1 MISSFM
7 GLETAKRGLSTSQ
20 GALYTTGNNVSNAN
34 TVGYSRQRVN
44 LQQTSGFPTVGMNSP
59 LVAGQIGTG
68 VEAETVQRIRDSFLD
83 AQYRT
88 QSNKI
93 GYYGAMSES
102 LSKME
107 GIMNEPTDSG
117 LAATMEKFWNSLQ
130 GLTANTENS
139 GAREVVASTGVMVAD
154 TLNYYYNSLTSVK
167 TDIGNQINVKANEI
181 NTIIDS
187 IDQLNQQIS
196 KVEPHGYIPNDLYD
210 KRDVLVDNLSQL
222 VSINVKSVKPSA
234 YGIASDVATGLYNI
248 ELMNKDGSSYVP
260 PINLVSVNKTGMLGT
275 AKVEVSY
282 DDTSGAVDGVKFGSK
297 TMTDFNFS
305 GELAGLIE
313 SFGYKKS
320 DGTTGGTFPDMLQ
333 KLDNMTKAFVNEFNA
348 IHKGGYVLKGN
359 NTTEATG
366 SDFFVLGD
374 GTKNAAQTIKVSN
387 DILADSSKIAAGKKS
402 GASGDNENA
411 KLLADLKKKAFSD
424 YETFKTST
432 GIDDLKKM
440 KLTGS
445 FDTYYSGIIGNL
457 GVDSQSA
464 QKNLS
469 NSSVLA
475 ASVDQNRASV
485 SSVSLDEEMTDMI
498 KFQQAYNASAR
509 MVTMV
514 DEMLDKII
522 NGMGTVGR

>member
-68 VEAETVQRIRDSFLD
+68 VAAETVQRIRDSFLD

-260 PINLVSVNKTGMLGT
+260 PINLVSVNKTGMQGT

-320 DGTTGGTFPDMLQ
+320 DGTTGGSYPDMLQ
-333 KLDNMTKAFVNEFNA
+333 KLDNMTKAFVNEFNV
-348 IHKGGYVLKGN
+348 IHQEGF
-359 NTTEATG
+359 A
-366 SDFFVLGD
+366 LGA
-374 GTKNAAQTIKVSN
+374 GTKSGINFFEISADGSAAQSIKVNST
-387 DILADSSKIAAGKKS
+387 ILGDSSKIAAGKKS

-424 YETFKTST
+424 YQTFKTST
-432 GIDDLKKM
+432 GIEDLKKM

-469 NSSVLA
+469 NSTVLA

>member
-44 LQQTSGFPTVGMNSP
+44 LEQTSGFPTVGMNSP
-59 LVAGQIGTG
+59 RVAGQIGTG
-68 VEAETVQRIRDSFLD
+68 VAAETVQRIRDSFLD

-117 LAATMEKFWNSLQ
+117 LAATMEKFWNSIQ
-130 GLTANTENS
+130 GLTANAENS

-222 VSINVKSVKPSA
+222 VSVNVKNVIPSD
-234 YGIASDVATGLYNI
+234 YGKASDVATGLYNI
-248 ELMNKDGSSYVP
+248 ELMNEDGSSYVP

-275 AKVEVSY
+275 VKVAVSY

-297 TMTDFNFS
+297 TITDFNFS

-320 DGTTGGTFPDMLQ
+320 DGTTGGSYPDMLQ

-348 IHKGGYVLKGN
+348 IHQEGFALGANAKSGLNFFEISVN
-359 NTTEATG
+359 G
-366 SDFFVLGD
+366 S
-374 GTKNAAQTIKVSN
+374 AAQSIKMNS
-387 DILADSSKIAAGKKS
+387 DILKDSSLIAAGKTS

-411 KLLADLKKKAFSD
+411 KLLADLKKKAFND
-424 YETFKTST
+424 YST
-432 GIDDLKKM
+432 KDLNSKD
-440 KLTGS
+440 LTGS

-469 NSSVLA
+469 NSLVLA

>member
-7 GLETAKRGLSTSQ
+7 GLETAKRGMSTSQ

-44 LQQTSGFPTVGMNSP
+44 LEQTSGFPSVGMNSP
-59 LVAGQIGTG
+59 RIAGQIGTG

-117 LAATMEKFWNSLQ
+117 LAATMEKFWNSIQ
-130 GLTANTENS
+130 GLTANAENS

-167 TDIGNQINVKANEI
+167 TDIGNQINVKASEI
-181 NTIIDS
+181 NTIISS

-196 KVEPHGYIPNDLYD
+196 KVEPHGLVPNELYD

-222 VSINVKSVKPSA
+222 VSIKVNNVIPSD
-234 YGIASDVATGLYNI
+234 YGKASDVATGLYNI
-248 ELMNKDGSSYVP
+248 ELMNEDGSSYVP
-260 PINLVSVNKTGMLGT
+260 PVNLVSVNKTGMLGT

-282 DDTSGAVDGVKFGSK
+282 DASGVVDGVKFGSK
-297 TMTDFNFS
+297 TITYFNFS

-313 SFGYKKS
+313 SFGYEKS
-320 DGTTGGTFPDMLQ
+320 DGTTGGAYPGMLQ

-348 IHKGGYVLKGN
+348 IHQEGFALG
-359 NTTEATG
+359 ATVKSGLNFFEISPAG
-366 SDFFVLGD
+366 S
-374 GTKNAAQTIKVSN
+374 AAQSIKVN
-387 DILADSSKIAAGKKS
+387 NAILADSSKIAAGKTS

-424 YETFKTST
+424 YTTSP
-432 GIDDLKKM
+432 DSS
-440 KLTGS
+440 LTGT

-469 NSSVLA
+469 NSAVLA

>member
-44 LQQTSGFPTVGMNSP
+44 LEQTSGFPTVGMNSP
-59 LVAGQIGTG
+59 RVAGQIGTG
-68 VEAETVQRIRDSFLD
+68 VAAETVQRIRDSFLD

-117 LAATMEKFWNSLQ
+117 LAATMEKFWNSIQ
-130 GLTANTENS
+130 GLTANAENS

-248 ELMNKDGSSYVP
+248 ELMNEDGSSYVP

-275 AKVEVSY
+275 AKVAVSY

-297 TMTDFNFS
+297 TITDFNFS

-320 DGTTGGTFPDMLQ
+320 DGTTGGSYPDMLQ

-348 IHKGGYVLKGN
+348 IHQEGFALGAAAKSGLNFFEISPGG
-359 NTTEATG
+359 
-366 SDFFVLGD
+366 S
-374 GTKNAAQTIKVSN
+374 AAQSIKVN
-387 DILADSSKIAAGKKS
+387 NAILADSSKIAAGKTS

-411 KLLADLKKKAFSD
+411 KLLADLKKKAFSE
-424 YETFKTST
+424 YST
-432 GIDDLKKM
+432 KDLNSKD
-440 KLTGS
+440 LTGS

>member
-44 LQQTSGFPTVGMNSP
+44 LEQTSGFPTVGMNSP
-59 LVAGQIGTG
+59 RVAGQIGTG
-68 VEAETVQRIRDSFLD
+68 VAAETVQRIRDSFLD

-117 LAATMEKFWNSLQ
+117 LAATMEKFWNSIQ
-130 GLTANTENS
+130 GLTANAENS

-222 VSINVKSVKPSA
+222 VSINVKNVIPSD
-234 YGIASDVATGLYNI
+234 YGKASDVATGLYNI
-248 ELMNKDGSSYVP
+248 ELMNEDGSAYVP

-275 AKVEVSY
+275 AKVAVSY
-282 DDTSGAVDGVKFGSK
+282 DDTSGAIDGVKFGSK
-297 TMTDFNFS
+297 TITDFNFS

-320 DGTTGGTFPDMLQ
+320 DGTTGGSYPDMLQ

-348 IHKGGYVLKGN
+348 IHQEGFALGANAKSGLNFFEISVN
-359 NTTEATG
+359 G
-366 SDFFVLGD
+366 S
-374 GTKNAAQTIKVSN
+374 AAQSIKMNS
-387 DILADSSKIAAGKKS
+387 DILKDSSLIAAGKTS

-424 YETFKTST
+424 YST
-432 GIDDLKKM
+432 KDLNSKD
-440 KLTGS
+440 LTGS

>member
-1 MISSFM
+1 MISTFM

-20 GALYTTGNNVSNAN
+20 GALYTTGNNVANAN
-34 TVGYSRQRVN
+34 TLGYSRQRVN
-44 LQQTSGFPTVGMNSP
+44 LVQTSGFPTVGLNSP
-59 LVAGQIGTG
+59 RVAGQIGTG
-68 VEAETVQRIRDSFLD
+68 VAAETVQRIRDSFLD

-88 QSNKI
+88 QSNKN

-102 LSKME
+102 LTKME
-107 GIMNEPTDSG
+107 GVMNEPNDSG

-154 TLNYYYNSLTSVK
+154 TLNYYYNSLTSVQ

-181 NTIIDS
+181 NTLISS

-222 VSINVKSVKPSA
+222 VSIKVNNVIPTD
-234 YGIASDVATGLYNI
+234 YGRASDVATGLYNI
-248 ELMNKDGSSYVP
+248 ELMQEDGSSFAP
-260 PINLVSVNKTGMLGT
+260 PINLVSVNQTGMVGT
-275 AKVEVSY
+275 SKVEVSH
-282 DDTSGAVDGVKFGSK
+282 DKTTGMVDGLKFGSR
-297 TMTDFNFS
+297 TLTDYKFS
-305 GELAGLIE
+305 GELSGLIK
-313 SFGYKKS
+313 SFGYKKA
-320 DGTTGGTFPDMLQ
+320 DGTIGGAYPDML
-333 KLDNMTKAFVNEFNA
+333 KKPSTKDQN
-348 IHKGGYVLKGN
+348 
-359 NTTEATG
+359 
-366 SDFFVLGD
+366 SD
-374 GTKNAAQTIKVSN
+374 
-387 DILADSSKIAAGKKS
+387 
-402 GASGDNENA
+402 E
-411 KLLADLKKKAFSD
+411 
-424 YETFKTST
+424 
-432 GIDDLKKM
+432 
-440 KLTGS
+440 LTGS
-445 FDTYYSGIIGNL
+445 FDTYYSGIIGKL

-469 NSSVLA
+469 NSVVLA
-475 ASVDQNRASV
+475 ASVNQNRESV

-509 MVTMV
+509 MMTMM

>member
-44 LQQTSGFPTVGMNSP
+44 LEQTSGFPTVGMNSP
-59 LVAGQIGTG
+59 RVAGQIGTG
-68 VEAETVQRIRDSFLD
+68 VAAETVQRIRDSFLD

-93 GYYGAMSES
+93 GYYGSMSES
-102 LSKME
+102 LTKME

-275 AKVEVSY
+275 AKVEVSF
-282 DDTSGAVDGVKFGSK
+282 DDTSGAVNGVKFGSK
-297 TMTDFNFS
+297 TITDFNFS

-320 DGTTGGTFPDMLQ
+320 DGTTGGSYPDMLQ

-348 IHKGGYVLKGN
+348 IHQEGFALGAGAKSGLN
-359 NTTEATG
+359 FFEINASG
-366 SDFFVLGD
+366 S
-374 GTKNAAQTIKVSN
+374 AAQSIKVNSA
-387 DILADSSKIAAGKKS
+387 ILADSSKIAAGKTS

-411 KLLADLKKKAFSD
+411 KILADLKKKAFSD
-424 YETFKTST
+424 YTTSP
-432 GIDDLKKM
+432 DSS
-440 KLTGS
+440 LTGT

-469 NSSVLA
+469 NSAVLA

>member
-68 VEAETVQRIRDSFLD
+68 VAAETVQRIRDSFLD

-260 PINLVSVNKTGMLGT
+260 PINLVSVNKTGMQGT

-320 DGTTGGTFPDMLQ
+320 DGTTGG
-333 KLDNMTKAFVNEFNA
+333 
-348 IHKGGYVLKGN
+348 
-359 NTTEATG
+359 
-366 SDFFVLGD
+366 
-374 GTKNAAQTIKVSN
+374 
-387 DILADSSKIAAGKKS
+387 
-402 GASGDNENA
+402 
-411 KLLADLKKKAFSD
+411 
-424 YETFKTST
+424 
-432 GIDDLKKM
+432 
-440 KLTGS
+440 
-445 FDTYYSGIIGNL
+445 
-457 GVDSQSA
+457 
-464 QKNLS
+464 
-469 NSSVLA
+469 
-475 ASVDQNRASV
+475 
-485 SSVSLDEEMTDMI
+485 
-498 KFQQAYNASAR
+498 
-509 MVTMV
+509 
-514 DEMLDKII
+514 
-522 NGMGTVGR
+522 

>member
-7 GLETAKRGLSTSQ
+7 GLETAKRGMSTSQ
-20 GALYTTGNNVSNAN
+20 GALYTTGNNVANAN

-44 LQQTSGFPTVGMNSP
+44 LVQSSGFPTVGMNSP
-59 LVAGQIGTG
+59 SVAGQIGTG

-93 GYYGAMSES
+93 GYYGAMSEA

-117 LAATMEKFWNSLQ
+117 LAATMEKFWNSIQ
-130 GLTANTENS
+130 GLTANAENS

-167 TDIGNQINVKANEI
+167 TDIGNQINVKASEI
-181 NTIIDS
+181 NTIISS

-196 KVEPHGYIPNDLYD
+196 KVEPHGLVPNELYD

-222 VSINVKSVKPSA
+222 VSIKVNNVIPSD
-234 YGIASDVATGLYNI
+234 YGKASDVATGLYNI
-248 ELMNKDGSSYVP
+248 ELMKEDGSSYVP

-297 TMTDFNFS
+297 TITDFQFS
-305 GELAGLIE
+305 GELSGLIK
-313 SFGYKKS
+313 SFGYEKS
-320 DGTTGGTFPDMLQ
+320 DGTIGGAYPDMLQ

-348 IHKGGYVLKGN
+348 IHQEGYALGASAKSGLN
-359 NTTEATG
+359 FFEISPAG
-366 SDFFVLGD
+366 S
-374 GTKNAAQTIKVSN
+374 AAQSIKVNSA
-387 DILADSSKIAAGKKS
+387 ILKDSSLIAAGKTS

-411 KLLADLKKKAFSD
+411 KLLADLKKKSFSD
-424 YETFKTST
+424 YTTSP
-432 GIDDLKKM
+432 DSS
-440 KLTGS
+440 LTGT

-498 KFQQAYNASAR
+498 KFQQSYNAAAR
-509 MVTMV
+509 MITMV

-522 NGMGTVGR
+522 NGMGTGGR

>member
-44 LQQTSGFPTVGMNSP
+44 LEQTSGFPTVGMNSP
-59 LVAGQIGTG
+59 RVAGQIGTG
-68 VEAETVQRIRDSFLD
+68 VAADTVQRIRDSFLD

-117 LAATMEKFWNSLQ
+117 LAATMEKFWNSIQ
-130 GLTANTENS
+130 GLTANAENS

-222 VSINVKSVKPSA
+222 VSINVKNVIPSD
-234 YGIASDVATGLYNI
+234 YGKASDVATGLYNI
-248 ELMNKDGSSYVP
+248 ELMNEDGSSYVP

-275 AKVEVSY
+275 AKVAVSF
-282 DDTSGAVDGVKFGSK
+282 DDTSGAVNGVKFGSK
-297 TMTDFNFS
+297 TITDFHFS

-320 DGTTGGTFPDMLQ
+320 DGTTGGSYPDMLQ

-348 IHKGGYVLKGN
+348 IHQEGYALGADN
-359 NTTEATG
+359 PSAIN
-366 SDFFVLGD
+366 FFEMND
-374 GTKNAAQTIKVSN
+374 ENPAQSIKVNS
-387 DILADSSKIAAGKKS
+387 DILKDSSLIAAGKTN

-411 KLLADLKKKAFSD
+411 KLLADLKKKAFSE
-424 YETFKTST
+424 YTTSP
-432 GIDDLKKM
+432 DSS
-440 KLTGS
+440 LTGT

-469 NSSVLA
+469 NSAVLA

>member
-68 VEAETVQRIRDSFLD
+68 VAAETVQRIRDSFLD

-222 VSINVKSVKPSA
+222 VSINVKNVIPSD
-234 YGIASDVATGLYNI
+234 YGKASDVATGLYNI
-248 ELMNKDGSSYVP
+248 ELMNEDGSSYVP
-260 PINLVSVNKTGMLGT
+260 PINIVSVNKTGMQGT
-275 AKVEVSY
+275 ATLKVNYDKESGMVS
-282 DDTSGAVDGVKFGSK
+282 DVTFGSK
-297 TMTDFNFS
+297 KLTEFKFS

-313 SFGYKKS
+313 NFGYKKS
-320 DGTTGGTFPDMLQ
+320 DGTTAGKYPDMLQ

-348 IHKGGYVLKGN
+348 IHKGGYALGANDKSEHN
-359 NTTEATG
+359 FFEISANG
-366 SDFFVLGD
+366 S
-374 GTKNAAQTIKVSN
+374 AAQSITVN
-387 DILADSSKIAAGKKS
+387 DKILKDSSLIAAAGKTS

-424 YETFKTST
+424 YETFKTPA
-432 GIDDLKKM
+432 GIEELKKM

-445 FDTYYSGIIGNL
+445 FDTNYSGMIGNL

-469 NSSVLA
+469 NSAVLA